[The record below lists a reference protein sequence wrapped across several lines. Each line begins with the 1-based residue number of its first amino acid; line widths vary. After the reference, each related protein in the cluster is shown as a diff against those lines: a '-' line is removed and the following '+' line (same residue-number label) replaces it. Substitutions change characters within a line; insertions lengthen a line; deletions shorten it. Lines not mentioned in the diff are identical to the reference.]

1 MSVKK
6 KNIIV
11 AILIIISNVIID
23 QITKALIVGNM
34 KLHSSI
40 PLIKGKNGSIFEL
53 NYIHNKGAAWGIF
66 SKQTA
71 LLTIISII
79 VMTAVGYVFWNIK
92 EARKFR
98 ILRISIALLIGGAIG
113 NMIDRI
119 RLHYV
124 IDFLYFRLIDFPVF
138 NYADICV
145 TVALFLIIF
154 SMIFKYK
161 TDDFDVC
168 LGDKKYDEK
177 TDTYVSVREKK

>member
-1 MSVKK
+1 MNVKK
-6 KNIIV
+6 KNIIA
-11 AILIIISNVIID
+11 AILIIIINVIID
-23 QITKALIVGNM
+23 QLTKALIVSNM
-34 KLHSSI
+34 QLHSSI
-40 PLIKGKNGSIFEL
+40 PLINGKNGSIFEL
-53 NYIHNKGAAWGIF
+53 NYIHNKGAAWGML
-66 SKQTA
+66 SKQTT

-79 VMTAVGYVFWNIK
+79 VMAAVGYIFWNIK
-92 EARKFR
+92 DARKFR
-98 ILRISIALLIGGAIG
+98 ILRISFALLIGGAIG

-154 SMIFKYK
+154 SMIFKYRV
-161 TDDFDVC
+161 DDFDVL

-177 TDTYVSVREKK
+177 TDTYTSVREKK